1 MNPYE
6 KCLSKQCKR
15 VTPLQ
20 KKKNA
25 ETLYVFG
32 CPALGVTHITQQ
44 LAERKIGE
52 I

>member
-1 MNPYE
+1 MFV
-6 KCLSKQCKR
+6 KTMQASDSFAK
-15 VTPLQ
+15 